1 MIKIIKACVDWSV
14 SGMLVLMTM
23 AAVLAS
29 FSIQWM
35 LDTWANIKM
44 DELLYHLNAPL
55 EGTNQDMIREYINI
69 CITPTI
75 VIILFL
81 IVLLVAFRKKK
92 RRFLILLGGVLG
104 AFLIC
109 IGMADKAWT
118 ELEGAEYVEAQKRG
132 GDFIGVN
139 YADPEEV
146 KISFP
151 EKKRNL
157 IYIFLESMETTYA
170 DESSGGAFE
179 TNVIP
184 ELTKIA
190 QENEDFSGESEKLNG
205 AFPMASSTWTMAAMF
220 AHTSGLPLRISIEG
234 NSMDTQEVF
243 FPGLTT
249 LGDILEK
256 EGYTQ
261 TLMVGSDA
269 KFGGRELYYADH
281 GNFEIID
288 YPYAMQNGMIPP
300 GYKVW
305 WGFEDK
311 KLFDFAKEKLLELDN
326 QGAPFNLT
334 LLTVDTH
341 FEDGWLCEECPTT
354 FGQDQY
360 SNVMACASKQL
371 YEFLMWIQE
380 QPFYEDTT
388 IVLAGDHLTMDVDYC
403 LEVDNG
409 QQYERKDY
417 VAFINSAKTVE
428 SEKKRTYTTFDLFP
442 TTLSALG
449 AEIEGGRLGLG
460 TDLFSDT
467 ETLIERFGYEEF
479 NIKLKG
485 NSKFME
491 EAAQIGENSEK
502 LLERE
507 GKTGE

>member
-1 MIKIIKACVDWSV
+1 
-14 SGMLVLMTM
+14 
-23 AAVLAS
+23 
-29 FSIQWM
+29 
-35 LDTWANIKM
+35 
-44 DELLYHLNAPL
+44 
-55 EGTNQDMIREYINI
+55 MIREYINI

-220 AHTSGLPLRISIEG
+220 AHTSGLPLRVSIEG

-269 KFGGRELYYADH
+269 KFGGRELYYTDH

-341 FEDGWLCEECPTT
+341 FEDG
-354 FGQDQY
+354 FVK
-360 SNVMACASKQL
+360 NVRQHL
-371 YEFLMWIQE
+371 GRINIQMLWHV
-380 QPFYEDTT
+380 PVNNCMSF
-388 IVLAGDHLTMDVDYC
+388 
-403 LEVDNG
+403 
-409 QQYERKDY
+409 
-417 VAFINSAKTVE
+417 
-428 SEKKRTYTTFDLFP
+428 
-442 TTLSALG
+442 
-449 AEIEGGRLGLG
+449 
-460 TDLFSDT
+460 
-467 ETLIERFGYEEF
+467 
-479 NIKLKG
+479 
-485 NSKFME
+485 
-491 EAAQIGENSEK
+491 
-502 LLERE
+502 
-507 GKTGE
+507 